1 MNIYLTLQEFKD
13 GRVMFRRWVVG
24 YTPDGDIWR
33 TPSCG
38 GSYQKQTME
47 AFMWLH
53 NAGMPIA
60 PEEIPS
66 TTTPFEV
73 V

>member
-13 GRVMFRRWVVG
+13 GRVMFRRWEQVP
-24 YTPDGDIWR
+24 TLTTADWQ
-33 TPSCG
+33 TPSSG

-53 NAGMPIA
+53 NAGMPMA

-66 TTTPFEV
+66 TTPFEV
-73 V
+73 I